1 MGFGTGGFVRQHE
14 TGFCHYIKH
23 AVILIVIFLYF
34 PQRRLSEPSGGAPIT
49 GRTCQRP
56 NSASQN
62 MGGSNNKSRSE
73 NEGLDRCNNT
83 WNEIEAGD
91 VRDGMYNSNKAFLF
105 DVIDVILNPCL
116 LNGYF

>member
-105 DVIDVILNPCL
+105 YVIDVILNPCF
-116 LNGYF
+116 LNG